1 MNRISG
7 TGVSL
12 LFMILLFFALGISSV
27 FVVLTG
33 AHVYENINQR
43 MEENFSGQTA
53 LSYISNKVRQADEKG
68 RVSVEEIDGTD
79 VLVLA
84 DEIDDIVY
92 QTMIY
97 CQEGH
102 IKELFSE
109 EGSGLGLPDGIEI
122 MDCDKLHFALVSE
135 NLLKIELE
143 NEGSDLMYIA
153 LRSESGGDE

>member
-12 LFMILLFFALGISSV
+12 LFMILLFFALGISSL

-43 MEENFSGQTA
+43 MEENFGGQTA
-53 LSYISNKVRQADEKG
+53 LSYISNKVRQSDEKG
-68 RVSVEEIDGTD
+68 RVSVEVIAGTD
-79 VLVLA
+79 VLVLTE
-84 DEIDDIVY
+84 EIDDVVY

-97 CQEGH
+97 CQDGH

-109 EGSGLGLPDGIEI
+109 EGSGLGLTDGIEI
-122 MDCDKLHFALVSE
+122 MDCDKLHFTRVSD

-143 NEGSDLMYIA
+143 SEAADLMYIA
-153 LRSESGGDE
+153 LRSESGGAE